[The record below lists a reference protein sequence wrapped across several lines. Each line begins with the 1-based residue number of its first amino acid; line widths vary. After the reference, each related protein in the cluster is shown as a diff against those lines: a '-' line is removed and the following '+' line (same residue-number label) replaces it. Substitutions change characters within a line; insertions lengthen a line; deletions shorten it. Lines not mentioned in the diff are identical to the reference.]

1 VRLQP
6 YRREWLLLALVALA
20 TLPLVSVETA
30 QDSSRLALTQSIVER
45 GKVDIDPYWEQT
57 IDRAFARG
65 HWYSDKAPGVSLVA
79 VPVVA
84 AVRAVD
90 TAFHDTAG
98 KPVWLRTWQLWLLRL
113 WSGGLA
119 LLALTFLVGRVAE
132 GLVAGTGAVT
142 AATLA
147 VGTMA
152 GSLGAT
158 TFGHLPDALA
168 LFAALIVGSR
178 AQRARDWVW
187 VGVLAG
193 VGVLFEYPAGLAA
206 LVLLIYAALK
216 GGRRAAAWVV
226 AGAVPPALV
235 LGAYDWLA
243 FGAPWRLSYRYTS
256 NVFTPNQ
263 TQDFFGVGLPTGHG
277 LWTLLLDGHG
287 LLLVSPVLVAAIP
300 GLVLF
305 RRRRRLEAGVAIAI
319 ALLFAIYTAGY
330 FLPNGGTS
338 PGPRF
343 AAAAL
348 PFLLLGLPFAL
359 ERWRLVT
366 LALVACSV
374 GIALFDELTWSVA
387 NRLEFLAWPKTV
399 WSMLGLSNEAGCLVL
414 LACGVVAGLLAVT
427 AAVRPGALVPSTE
440 P

>member
-1 VRLQP
+1 MRLRP
-6 YRREWLLLALVALA
+6 YRLEWLLLALVALA
-20 TLPLVSVETA
+20 TLPLVSIETA
-30 QDSSRLALTQSIVER
+30 QDSSRLAVTQSIVER
-45 GKVDIDPYWEQT
+45 GKLDIDPYWQQT
-57 IDRAFARG
+57 IDRGFAHG

-84 AVRAVD
+84 AIRAVD
-90 TAFHDTAG
+90 GGG
-98 KPVWLRTWQLWLLRL
+98 KPIWLRPWQVWLLRV
-113 WSGGLA
+113 WTGGLA

-158 TFGHLPDALA
+158 VFGHLPDALV

-178 AQRARDWVW
+178 ARRARDWVW
-187 VGVLAG
+187 VGLLAG
-193 VGVLFEYPAGLAA
+193 VGVLFEYPAALAA

-216 GGRRAAAWVV
+216 GGRRAAAWVI
-226 AGAVPPALV
+226 AGVVPPALV

-256 NVFTPNQ
+256 NVFTPYQ
-263 TQDFFGVGLPTGHG
+263 TQDFFGVGLPSGHG
-277 LWTLLLDGHG
+277 IWTLLFDGHG
-287 LLLVSPVLVAAIP
+287 LLLVSPVLLAAIP
-300 GLVLF
+300 GLVFF
-305 RRRRRLEAGVAIAI
+305 RRRWRLEAGVAIAI

-348 PFLLLGLPFAL
+348 PFLLLGLPYAL
-359 ERWRLVT
+359 ERRRLIT
-366 LALVACSV
+366 IALVACSV
-374 GIALFDELTWSVA
+374 GLALFDELTWSVA

-399 WSMLGLSNEAGCLVL
+399 WSLLGLSSEAGCIVL
-414 LACGVVAGLLAVT
+414 LACGAAAGLLAVAPV
-427 AAVRPGALVPSTE
+427 AARPRALLPSAK